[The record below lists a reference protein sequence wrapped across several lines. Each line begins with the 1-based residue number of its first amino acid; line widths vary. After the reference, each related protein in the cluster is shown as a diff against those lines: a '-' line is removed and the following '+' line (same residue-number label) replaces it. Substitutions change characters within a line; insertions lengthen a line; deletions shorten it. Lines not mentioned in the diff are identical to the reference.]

1 MEDTPR
7 PLPGLEAL
15 DLDGRA
21 VLCRLDL
28 NVPIAG
34 GEVRSDAR
42 LRAALPTL
50 RRLMSSGARVAVASH
65 LGRPQGR
72 YTAEASMQPVATRL
86 GELLGLD
93 VMFAHD
99 CVGDGVRA
107 LVQQLQPGQV
117 ACLENLRFHKG
128 EEANDAAFARALGRP
143 FAVYVNDAFGTSHRN
158 HASITRVVGSIE
170 ACAAG
175 PLMHAEVEGLGQLL
189 KSPPRPFAA
198 VVGGA
203 KVADKL
209 GVLRALVPKVD
220 TLLLGGAM
228 AYTFLHAR
236 GVSVGRS
243 RVEPALLGQA
253 RELMQRAE
261 HRGCEVLLPH
271 DHVAAAD
278 FSAKAV
284 PVPVAVQGI
293 GERLVGLDIGPA
305 TAARYAVK
313 MRAAGAVFWN
323 GPLGVAEW
331 PNFAHGSET
340 VARAVADS
348 PGYTVVGGGDSL
360 AVLDAL
366 ALAGQVDHVSTGG
379 GASLAF
385 LQHGT
390 LPGLEALR
398 RRG

>member
-28 NVPIAG
+28 NVPIED

-50 RRLMSSGARVAVASH
+50 RRLMSAGARVAVASH

-72 YTAEASMQPVATRL
+72 YAAQASMQPVATRL

-93 VMFAHD
+93 VLFAHD

-117 ACLENLRFHKG
+117 ACLENLRFHGG
-128 EEANDAAFARALGRP
+128 EEAGDVAFARALGRP

-158 HASITRVVGSIE
+158 HASITRVVGHIE

-189 KSPPRPFAA
+189 KAPPRPFVA

-236 GVSVGRS
+236 GASVGRS
-243 RVEPALLGQA
+243 RVETALLGQA

-271 DHVAAAD
+271 DHVAAAE

-284 PVPVAVQGI
+284 PVAVAAQGI
-293 GERLVGLDIGPA
+293 GAHLVGLDIGPA
-305 TAARYAVK
+305 TAARYAAKV
-313 MRAAGAVFWN
+313 RAAGAVFWN

-340 VARAVADS
+340 VARAVADG